1 MILSISCITSVA
13 TAPSVF
19 KKKRQDI
26 DKIIPYFINKAMPDW
41 FAALFMLC
49 ILSASMSTLSS
60 QFHTMGASVGSD
72 IYGTYKPRSRGKLTN
87 VIRLGVLFSIL
98 VSYIICYMLPHDIIA
113 RGTSIFMGICAAAFL
128 PAYFCALYWKK
139 ATKQG
144 VMASLWVGTLG
155 SAFALIFLHQ
165 KEAAAMGI
173 CKFLFGKDV
182 LIETYPFPVIDP
194 ILFALPLSI
203 LAIVVVSLLTGRN
216 K

>member
-1 MILSISCITSVA
+1 
-13 TAPSVF
+13 
-19 KKKRQDI
+19 
-26 DKIIPYFINKAMPDW
+26 
-41 FAALFMLC
+41 
-49 ILSASMSTLSS
+49 MSTLSS

-144 VMASLWVGTLG
+144 VMASLWVGTIG
-155 SAFALIFLHQ
+155 SLFALVFLHQ
-165 KEAAAMGI
+165 KESAALGI
-173 CKFLFGKDV
+173 CKALFGRDV
-182 LIETYPFPVIDP
+182 LITTYPFPVIDP
-194 ILFALPLSI
+194 ILFALPLSV
-203 LAIVVVSLLTGRN
+203 LAIVVVSLVTYKN
-216 K
+216 KY

>member
-1 MILSISCITSVA
+1 
-13 TAPSVF
+13 
-19 KKKRQDI
+19 
-26 DKIIPYFINKAMPDW
+26 MPDW

-128 PAYFCALYWKK
+128 PAYFCALYWKR

-144 VMASLWVGTLG
+144 VIASPLGRKLLEVFLLWYFYHRKNRLHWV
-155 SAFALIFLHQ
+155 SARRCSDG
-165 KEAAAMGI
+165 M
-173 CKFLFGKDV
+173 
-182 LIETYPFPVIDP
+182 Y
-194 ILFALPLSI
+194 
-203 LAIVVVSLLTGRN
+203 
-216 K
+216 

>member
-1 MILSISCITSVA
+1 
-13 TAPSVF
+13 
-19 KKKRQDI
+19 
-26 DKIIPYFINKAMPDW
+26 MPDW

-128 PAYFCALYWKK
+128 PAYFCALYWKR

-144 VMASLWVGTLG
+144 VIASLWVGNSWKSFLLWYFYIRKNRLHWV
-155 SAFALIFLHQ
+155 SARRCSDG
-165 KEAAAMGI
+165 M
-173 CKFLFGKDV
+173 
-182 LIETYPFPVIDP
+182 Y
-194 ILFALPLSI
+194 
-203 LAIVVVSLLTGRN
+203 
-216 K
+216 

>member
-1 MILSISCITSVA
+1 
-13 TAPSVF
+13 
-19 KKKRQDI
+19 
-26 DKIIPYFINKAMPDW
+26 MPDW

-72 IYGTYKPRSRGKLTN
+72 IYGTYKPRSRNKLTN

-128 PAYFCALYWKK
+128 PTYFCALYWKK

-144 VMASLWVGTLG
+144 VMASLGWEQSAVCLLLCFFIRKNLKHWVSVKRYSDG
-155 SAFALIFLHQ
+155 
-165 KEAAAMGI
+165 M
-173 CKFLFGKDV
+173 C
-182 LIETYPFPVIDP
+182 
-194 ILFALPLSI
+194 
-203 LAIVVVSLLTGRN
+203 
-216 K
+216 